1 MKKMFLA
8 LKLNSNP
15 KTNPPVSWIFP
26 KGCRGVV
33 FAFSSIK
40 AGKEFM
46 GKDTKFAEIEE
57 IKE

>member
-1 MKKMFLA
+1 MILA
-8 LKLNSNP
+8 LKLNSSP

-26 KGCRGVV
+26 KGCKGVV